1 MGSCILAHPT
11 CECYLFTQCDRRQV
25 YSGSFTHQTN
35 HQSSIPFFQNL
46 GSACLLS
53 AFLVFFC
60 QHGSAYFRTFFRVIL
75 LIIFLRVSRLFNFI
89 LISLLMGISPSP
101 SYQPRVIV
109 ESTQREQQM
118 QAEYQLGS
126 GPGDTSW
133 KEGHL
138 YGSRNYI
145 SVEGGC
151 KHSIYFLFLYCSVF
165 PFALRDCLGHLQHLN
180 FKCHSMISSTFA

>member
-1 MGSCILAHPT
+1 MLRNSSYAKYNIITLSTGSCILAHPT
-11 CECYLFTQCDRRQV
+11 CECYLFTQCDWRQV

-35 HQSSIPFFQNL
+35 HQSSIPFFQSL

-145 SVEGGC
+145 SVEGG
-151 KHSIYFLFLYCSVF
+151 V
-165 PFALRDCLGHLQHLN
+165 
-180 FKCHSMISSTFA
+180 